1 VNTWAGV
8 KARRRALLAGGG
20 TAGIGLLLAA
30 CGGQAPAG
38 TEKVDPNPSAGGE
51 VLWSII
57 GGQPHIDILEQQVF
71 PDYKKE
77 RPQVKLTVASDGSW
91 NEHNTKLLAAMA
103 AGTPPDVARIK
114 DYWTSD
120 YFVRGALAEVEPY
133 AKADKIDLV
142 AKHGAARLVSC
153 QQDGKTYALPF
164 TTVTLHQFFNPDLLR
179 EYGYVKGTDPT
190 PPETWAERREMARKM
205 TDRTRDRWGNMMYAY
220 SLDQSTT
227 TDFMQWVMQNGVEWM
242 SKDTTKFTFN
252 TPEGIETL
260 QYLQDVIWKDQT
272 TIPPGYSIQNPR
284 ETGKVA
290 LWMGGS
296 WNIPEFRKG
305 FPDMKFMTA
314 LNPEKKTRTL
324 MLQANNLVLFKES
337 KQRDLAWTTMRHMN
351 KDTSDLAFQAG
362 AGYMPVTLTNF
373 DKPPFSTDP
382 AWQVVTKQA
391 RRSDSKPYP
400 IVTNYQEMM
409 NVIGEELVAAYKNE
423 KLPKDALAEAHRRAQ
438 ELLDVEVKKRK

>member
-1 VNTWAGV
+1 
-8 KARRRALLAGGG
+8 
-20 TAGIGLLLAA
+20 
-30 CGGQAPAG
+30 
-38 TEKVDPNPSAGGE
+38 
-51 VLWSII
+51 
-57 GGQPHIDILEQQVF
+57 
-71 PDYKKE
+71 
-77 RPQVKLTVASDGSW
+77 
-91 NEHNTKLLAAMA
+91 
-103 AGTPPDVARIK
+103 
-114 DYWTSD
+114 
-120 YFVRGALAEVEPY
+120 
-133 AKADKIDLV
+133 
-142 AKHGAARLVSC
+142 
-153 QQDGKTYALPF
+153 
-164 TTVTLHQFFNPDLLR
+164 
-179 EYGYVKGTDPT
+179 
-190 PPETWAERREMARKM
+190 
-205 TDRTRDRWGNMMYAY
+205 
-220 SLDQSTT
+220 
-227 TDFMQWVMQNGVEWM
+227 
-242 SKDTTKFTFN
+242 
-252 TPEGIETL
+252 
-260 QYLQDVIWKDQT
+260 
-272 TIPPGYSIQNPR
+272 
-284 ETGKVA
+284 
-290 LWMGGS
+290 MGGS

-314 LNPEKKTRTL
+314 LNPEKKSRTL